1 MGLTTGNSVVLTGLA
16 IELDIANPKSYA
28 VFGGVK
34 GYSLGGQS
42 STTNFATAERITYSN
57 DTTAAQTTANL
68 SVAKQSATGCSEGNT
83 KGFTLGGYVA
93 GSSAYTTTTEK
104 TFYSSDVTTTATS
117 ANSSIARGYQCSVS
131 TYNNKGYICGG
142 FTGAGVPITTVD
154 FLYFANEVAASQTT
168 AALTAARA
176 GVSSLSLPNVKGY
189 ILGGS
194 SGGGTVFF
202 STAEKITYSTDA
214 LAAQTSANLSLARST
229 AAGLSECST
238 KGYVAGGSTA
248 SPGAVGSTTDKL
260 TFSTDTTAAQT
271 TANLSSARSDMAYP
285 SQGSSKGYFMGGF
298 TNASS
303 CIGVVT
309 SDRIIFATDTT
320 ATQSSANISVAR
332 GLASSL
338 DNIYSQTISDI
349 AGGVNNATINNF
361 ATYSREN
368 GGCLIFNGSID
379 YPNTAT
385 IAANSSYAF
394 GTGDF
399 TYEVWFNA
407 ASFASGNNY
416 ILDLGSN
423 AGNLQYYAGKL
434 GYYNST
440 IGVNANLATKGPSL
454 IPNNW
459 YHAVITR
466 VSGTTYMYINGNLIT
481 SNSDSHNYSAPAVTL
496 GNYGGGGKYSW
507 NGKIALFRL
516 YSGKGLSATEVL
528 QNYNATKNRFL
539 VPSPVIDT
547 SLVLNLDASNRL
559 SFARYG
565 GSKGYICGGAG
576 SNSFTTD
583 KIIYSTEIT
592 AAQTSANLVNNHGYG
607 AGVSDGYSKGYVCGD
622 YTTTA
627 TTDKVTY
634 STETAATQTSANL
647 STGRG
652 FGTRHSNY
660 LTKGYVLGGF
670 TGQSIATGDR
680 LIFATDTT
688 SAVASSNYSI
698 ILVNGSQNITNPSTA
713 GYTLGGSSNTG
724 TDIEQ
729 SLIHKTTFSN
739 DVTSV
744 VTGSFISQAR
754 HIGGGVSE
762 FQNKGYI
769 SGGYTGAGTV
779 TTDKFLFVNE
789 TSSAL
794 SAANLSQAR
803 YGVGSVSEGSSK
815 GFMLGGYSS
824 NNSAVSDK
832 ITYALD
838 IAAAQ
843 TTANLSLARYMPSG
857 LEEVYNVSSTSWFDT
872 TTNGSTGTLTNG
884 PTYSLTSPSIIFDGT
899 NDYVSLPSS
908 SNYNFG
914 TGDFS
919 VEVFG
924 KLNSVGGY
932 QLWGGTHTGGTNA
945 SGWYFYAYNVGAS
958 GKYSFGYSSDVANNV
973 TPALQ
978 VDEWA
983 HVTVSR
989 ISSVMY
995 FYKNGYLQ
1003 TSGSYT
1009 DNITNSS
1016 NTLIVGNL
1024 NSASNFP
1031 TAYPLSGNIAIF
1043 KIYKGK
1049 GLSATEILQ
1058 NYQYYVNKL
1067 AIASIGSTKDFPARS
1082 GTAIKSVNPYAQT
1095 GYYWLSVGGT
1105 TSQYWI
1111 DMEYDGGGWV
1121 LVINNNI
1128 NTNGMTN
1135 LTYANAT
1142 SYNVNTRN
1150 NFGSDYTPAN
1160 FNCFVGLPA
1169 WKAIADATA
1178 GSNTV
1183 VMFVATAYRTLGN
1196 ISNHAKRARFTW
1208 TGWSATYAWQG
1219 AAGYTQEAGSGTAGL
1234 WAYHIAGGYNLTTYD
1249 QDQDSYGSNCSLL
1262 YNNNPWW
1269 YGACWDGNFL
1279 AGGAGYQD
1287 APYWSGSG
1295 GDYHNYGAIYVR

>member
-28 VFGGVK
+28 VFGGAK
-34 GYSLGGQS
+34 GYSLGGYTGAS
-42 STTNFATAERITYSN
+42 VNTADKITYSN
-57 DTTAAQTTANL
+57 DTSAAQTTANL
-68 SVAKQSATGCSEGNT
+68 STSRYGPGGMSEGNT
-83 KGFTLGGYVA
+83 KGYSLGGYSTNYA
-93 GSSAYTTTTEK
+93 NTADK
-104 TFYSSDVTTTATS
+104 TFYSSDVTTACTTANIS
-117 ANSSIARGYQCSVS
+117 
-131 TYNNKGYICGG
+131 YNASYPTCLSNYVNKGYACGG
-142 FTGAGVPITTVD
+142 DTGSGNPTNKID
-154 FLYFANEVAASQTT
+154 FLYFSNDVTVSQTST
-168 AALTAARA
+168 TL
-176 GVSSLSLPNVKGY
+176 SSNREYSGAVSLPNLKGY
-189 ILGGS
+189 IAGGATAS
-194 SGGGTVFF
+194 NTF
-202 STAEKITYSTDA
+202 SATTDKLTYSSDV
-214 LAAQTSANLSLARST
+214 LSAQTSANLSSGKQGT
-229 AAGLSECST
+229 SGVSECST
-238 KGYVAGGSTA
+238 KGYFGGGYTAVSANPVSSTDKIVFSTDTTSAQTTANLSGIRGYCSGVSQGSSKGYYLGGWTTWSGTAVATG
-248 SPGAVGSTTDKL
+248 DKL

-271 TANLSSARSDMAYP
+271 SANLSSARGA
-285 SQGSSKGYFMGGF
+285 G
-298 TNASS
+298 A
-303 CIGVVT
+303 
-309 SDRIIFATDTT
+309 
-320 ATQSSANISVAR
+320 
-332 GLASSL
+332 SL

-361 ATYSREN
+361 TTYSREN
-368 GGCLIFNGSID
+368 GGCLVFSGSVD

-423 AGNLQYYAGKL
+423 VGPLQYYQGRL
-434 GYYNST
+434 VYSNPTIPSGTNLYN
-440 IGVNANLATKGPSL
+440 KGPSL

-459 YHAVITR
+459 YHGVITR
-466 VSGTTYMYINGNLIT
+466 ISGTTYMYINGNLIT
-481 SNSDSHNYSAPAVTL
+481 SASDSHNYSAPAVTL

-539 VPSPVIDT
+539 VPSPVIDS

-565 GSKGYICGGAG
+565 GSKAYFSGGSYSA
-576 SNSFTTD
+576 SNVATD
-583 KIIYSTEIT
+583 KLTYSNDTT
-592 AAQTSANLVNNHGYG
+592 VAQTSANLPSNHGYG
-607 AGVSDGYSKGYVCGD
+607 TPLSDGYSKGYVCGD
-622 YTTTA
+622 YPTTV

-634 STETAATQTSANL
+634 STETAAAATTANL
-647 STGRG
+647 SQGRG
-652 FGTRHSNY
+652 FGTGLSDYR
-660 LTKGYVLGGF
+660 TKGFVLGGYNNYANADK
-670 TGQSIATGDR
+670 IAY
-680 LIFATDTT
+680 ATDTSNAVS
-688 SAVASSNYSI
+688 SAQLGTAKF
-698 ILVNGSQNITNPSTA
+698 NGAQRLYDGSAN
-713 GYTLGGSSNTG
+713 GYYLGGASGS
-724 TDIEQ
+724 DVVQ
-729 SLIHKTTFSN
+729 SAIQKVVYSTE
-739 DVTSV
+739 VTS
-744 VTGSFISQAR
+744 TIQNTISVAR
-754 HIGGGVSE
+754 HLGGGNANFGFS
-762 FQNKGYI
+762 GYI
-769 SGGYTGAGTV
+769 CGGYTGAPTYYAV
-779 TTDKFLFVNE
+779 NADKFIFSNE
-789 TSSAL
+789 FSSAL
-794 SAANLSQAR
+794 ASANLTVGR
-803 YGVGSVSEGSSK
+803 YGVGAAADGVSK
-815 GFMLGGYSS
+815 GFVVGGFSTGS
-824 NNSAVSDK
+824 VTTADK
-832 ITYALD
+832 ITYSTET
-838 IAAAQ
+838 
-843 TTANLSLARYMPSG
+843 TTAQASANLTGSRYMPCG

-1003 TSGSYT
+1003 TSGPYT

-1082 GTAIKSVNPYAQT
+1082 GVAIKSVNPYAQT
-1095 GYYWLSVGGT
+1095 GWYWLSVGGT
-1105 TSQYWI
+1105 TSQFWI
-1111 DMEYDGGGWV
+1111 DMDYDGGGWV
-1121 LVINNNI
+1121 MVINNRAGNGAMPNVTYVNATTQNI
-1128 NTNGMTN
+1128 NSTGNYG
-1135 LTYANAT
+1135 T
-1142 SYNVNTRN
+1142 SA
-1150 NFGSDYTPAN
+1150 GDYTPSS
-1160 FNCFVGLPA
+1160 FNLWVGLNA
-1169 WKAIADATA
+1169 WKTIADASA

-1183 VMFVATAYRTLGN
+1183 VMFVSTAYKTLADIN
-1196 ISNHAKRARFTW
+1196 NHTKRARFTW

-1219 AAGYTQEAGSGTAGL
+1219 AASYVNEKGSTTAGL
-1234 WAYHIAGGYNLTTYD
+1234 WAYHITNGYSLTTYD
-1249 QDQDSYGSNCSLL
+1249 VDQDPYGLNCSTL
-1262 YNNNPWW
+1262 YGNSPWW
-1269 YGACWDGNFL
+1269 FGACWDGFYFPNGGGY
-1279 AGGAGYQD
+1279 ADYVNWAGAGTD
-1287 APYWSGSG
+1287 L
-1295 GDYHNYGAIYVR
+1295 HNYGAIYVR